1 MSDLSRDT
9 QSPVSVTVPDLGT
22 ATQGANSA
30 AVLGAAAAA
39 RPPPM
44 RQLLL
49 DLGEPALP
57 GLDAFITGEQP
68 QNEAL
73 LVWLRAWPAVEGPL
87 SPAYIWGAPGS
98 GKTHLLRAMVER
110 ALGLGFGVIWLNA
123 QTCQMWDAAQPGA
136 PTLALL
142 DDCDRLDAEGQH
154 LAFKLFI
161 ESAAAQASRVGEA
174 VQPGPVDGDLPD
186 GGELFI
192 LAAGRLP
199 VVDLPVR
206 DDLRTRLG
214 WGLSFALQPLGE
226 AGVREALLQ
235 AAQRRGMALSE
246 DVLTYLLSR
255 HERDLGSL
263 MTLLDRL
270 DDYALSEHRL
280 VTIPLLKQML
290 ASESP
295 PS

>member
-1 MSDLSRDT
+1 MSD
-9 QSPVSVTVPDLGT
+9 
-22 ATQGANSA
+22 
-30 AVLGAAAAA
+30 VLRGAA
-39 RPPPM
+39 PM

-49 DLGEPALP
+49 DLGSPAVP
-57 GLDAFITGEQP
+57 GLDAFVTGGQA

-73 LVWLRAWPAVEGPL
+73 LAWLAAWPAVEGPL

-142 DDCDRLDAEGQH
+142 DDCDRLDDDSQH

-161 ESAAAQASRVGEA
+161 ESAAALAARETGARPAEPG
-174 VQPGPVDGDLPD
+174 VQEPSES
-186 GGELFI
+186 GELFI

-214 WGLSFALQPLGE
+214 WGLSFALQPLDE
-226 AGVREALLQ
+226 AGVRDVLQQ
-235 AAQRRGMALSE
+235 AAQRRGMLPLSE
-246 DVLTYLLSR
+246 EVLAYLLSR

-263 MTLLDRL
+263 MGLLDRL

-295 PS
+295 SP

>member
-1 MSDLSRDT
+1 MSDVSQGLMAPARDVFST
-9 QSPVSVTVPDLGT
+9 AQASPTGK
-22 ATQGANSA
+22 A
-30 AVLGAAAAA
+30 
-39 RPPPM
+39 PM

-49 DLGEPALP
+49 DLGSPAVP
-57 GLDAFITGEQP
+57 GLDAFVTAGLP

-73 LVWLRAWPAVEGPL
+73 LAWLSAWPAVEGPL
-87 SPAYIWGAPGS
+87 SPAYIWGAPGA

-123 QTCQMWDAAQPGA
+123 QTCQMWDAAHPGA

-142 DDCDRLDAEGQH
+142 DDCDRLDADGQH

-161 ESAAAQASRVGEA
+161 ESAAAVASREA
-174 VQPGPVDGDLPD
+174 GA
-186 GGELFI
+186 GGSSESTEGAELFI

-226 AGVREALLQ
+226 EGVREVLMQ
-235 AAQRRGMALSE
+235 AAQRRGMALSDE
-246 DVLTYLLSR
+246 VLAYLLSR
-255 HERDLGSL
+255 HDRDLGSL

-270 DDYALSEHRL
+270 DAYALSEHRL

-290 ASESP
+290 ASESSQP
-295 PS
+295 

>member
-39 RPPPM
+39 RTPPM

-57 GLDAFITGEQP
+57 GLDAFVTGGQL

-214 WGLSFALQPLGE
+214 WGLTFALSPLDEDGLR
-226 AGVREALLQ
+226 AALQREAN
-235 AAQRRGMALSE
+235 RRGMALGDDLVS
-246 DVLTYLLSR
+246 YLLTRYS
-255 HERDLGSL
+255 RDLAFL
-263 MTLLDRL
+263 MNLLDRL
-270 DDYALSEHRL
+270 DRYALAEHRVL
-280 VTIPLLKQML
+280 TVPLLKQML
-290 ASESP
+290 AAETP
-295 PS
+295 

>member
-1 MSDLSRDT
+1 MSDVSR
-9 QSPVSVTVPDLGT
+9 
-22 ATQGANSA
+22 GA
-30 AVLGAAAAA
+30 
-39 RPPPM
+39 PM

-49 DLGEPALP
+49 DLGSPTMP
-57 GLDAFITGEQP
+57 GLDAFVTGGQA

-73 LVWLRAWPAVEGPL
+73 LAWLSAWPAVEGPL

-110 ALGLGFGVIWLNA
+110 ALCLGFGVVWLNA
-123 QTCQMWDAAQPGA
+123 QTCQMWEAAQPGA

-142 DDCDRLDAEGQH
+142 DDCDRLDADSQH

-161 ESAAAQASRVGEA
+161 ESAAAHAARETVATSTDPVAGEPSEA
-174 VQPGPVDGDLPD
+174 
-186 GGELFI
+186 GELFI
-192 LAAGRLP
+192 LAAGRWP

-226 AGVREALLQ
+226 PAVRDVLQQ
-235 AAQRRGMALSE
+235 AAQRRGMLPLSE
-246 DVLTYLLSR
+246 DVLAYLMSR

-263 MTLLDRL
+263 MALLDRL

-295 PS
+295 LP

>member
-1 MSDLSRDT
+1 MMLFSSENG
-9 QSPVSVTVPDLGT
+9 PDEVRAG
-22 ATQGANSA
+22 
-30 AVLGAAAAA
+30 
-39 RPPPM
+39 PM
-44 RQLLL
+44 RQIPL
-49 DLGEPALP
+49 DLGPTSVM
-57 GLDAFITGEQP
+57 GLDEFVQGRNA
-68 QNEAL
+68 EAL
-73 LVWLRAWPAVEGPL
+73 SWLRTWPEVDSL
-87 SPAYIWGAPGS
+87 RSPAYFWGGPGS
-98 GKTHLLRAMVER
+98 GKTHLLRAMIEPTLAR
-110 ALGLGFGVIWLNA
+110 GWGVIWLNA
-123 QTCQMWDAAQPGA
+123 HTCQMWDAAAPA
-136 PTLALL
+136 LPTLALI
-142 DDCDRLDAEGQH
+142 DECEALDANHQH
-154 LAFKLFI
+154 LAFNLFI
-161 ESAAAQASRVGEA
+161 ESAASQAAQAAREQAPAQTSLL
-174 VQPGPVDGDLPD
+174 PGAAPD
-186 GGELFI
+186 EDATGPLYI
-192 LAAGRLP
+192 MAAGAVP
-199 VVDLPVR
+199 AVDLPVR

>member
-1 MSDLSRDT
+1 MSDLSR
-9 QSPVSVTVPDLGT
+9 G
-22 ATQGANSA
+22 AT
-30 AVLGAAAAA
+30 
-39 RPPPM
+39 PM

-49 DLGEPALP
+49 DLGSPAMP
-57 GLDAFITGEQP
+57 GLDAFVTGGQA

-73 LVWLRAWPAVEGPL
+73 LAWLAAWPAVEGPL

-123 QTCQMWDAAQPGA
+123 QTCQMWDAAHPGS

-142 DDCDRLDAEGQH
+142 DDCDRLDADSQH

-161 ESAAAQASRVGEA
+161 ESAAALAARETGSPSAEPVA
-174 VQPGPVDGDLPD
+174 DGPSDV
-186 GGELFI
+186 GELFI

-226 AGVREALLQ
+226 AGVRDVLQQ

-246 DVLTYLLSR
+246 EVLAYLLSR

-263 MTLLDRL
+263 MGLLDRL
-270 DDYALSEHRL
+270 DEYALSEHRL

-295 PS
+295 SP

>member
-1 MSDLSRDT
+1 MSDVSR
-9 QSPVSVTVPDLGT
+9 G
-22 ATQGANSA
+22 GA
-30 AVLGAAAAA
+30 
-39 RPPPM
+39 PM
-44 RQLLL
+44 RQMLL
-49 DLGEPALP
+49 DLGSPAVP
-57 GLDAFITGEQP
+57 GLDAFVTGGQA

-73 LVWLRAWPAVEGPL
+73 LAWLSAWPALEGPL

-123 QTCQMWDAAQPGA
+123 QTCQMWDAAQPGS

-142 DDCDRLDAEGQH
+142 DDCDRLDADSQH

-161 ESAAAQASRVGEA
+161 EAAAAHAARETGVATSGSPIGGETA
-174 VQPGPVDGDLPD
+174 GV
-186 GGELFI
+186 GELFI

-226 AGVREALLQ
+226 SGVRDALQQ

-246 DVLTYLLSR
+246 DVLAYLLSR

-263 MTLLDRL
+263 MALLDRL
-270 DDYALSEHRL
+270 DAYALSEHRL
-280 VTIPLLKQML
+280 VTIPLFKQML
-290 ASESP
+290 ASESLSP
-295 PS
+295 

>member
-1 MSDLSRDT
+1 M
-9 QSPVSVTVPDLGT
+9 
-22 ATQGANSA
+22 
-30 AVLGAAAAA
+30 
-39 RPPPM
+39 
-44 RQLLL
+44 
-49 DLGEPALP
+49 P
-57 GLDAFITGEQP
+57 GLDAFVTGRQP
-68 QNEAL
+68 QNDAL
-73 LVWLRAWPAVEGPL
+73 LAWLAAWPAVDGPL

-142 DDCDRLDAEGQH
+142 DDCDRLDADSQH

-161 ESAAAQASRVGEA
+161 ESAAALAARATSVTPAEPAAGEPSDA
-174 VQPGPVDGDLPD
+174 
-186 GGELFI
+186 GELFI

-199 VVDLPVR
+199 AVDLPVR

-214 WGLSFALQPLGE
+214 WGLSFALQPLDD
-226 AGVREALLQ
+226 ASVREVLSR
-235 AAQRRGMALSE
+235 AAQRRGMALSDE
-246 DVLTYLLSR
+246 VLAYLLSR

-263 MTLLDRL
+263 MAMLDRL
-270 DDYALSEHRL
+270 DEYALSEHRL

-295 PS
+295 SP

>member
-1 MSDLSRDT
+1 
-9 QSPVSVTVPDLGT
+9 
-22 ATQGANSA
+22 
-30 AVLGAAAAA
+30 
-39 RPPPM
+39 M

-49 DLGEPALP
+49 DLGSPAVP
-57 GLDAFITGEQP
+57 GLDAFVTGGQA

-73 LVWLRAWPAVEGPL
+73 LAWLSAWPAVEGPL
-87 SPAYIWGAPGS
+87 SPAYIWGAPGA

-110 ALGLGFGVIWLNA
+110 ALGLGFGVVWLNA

-142 DDCDRLDAEGQH
+142 DDCDRLDADSQH

-161 ESAAAQASRVGEA
+161 ESAAALAARETGTTPAAPVADEPAEA
-174 VQPGPVDGDLPD
+174 
-186 GGELFI
+186 GELFI

-199 VVDLPVR
+199 AVDLPVR

-214 WGLSFALQPLGE
+214 WGLSFALQPLDE
-226 AGVREALLQ
+226 AGVRDVLQQ
-235 AAQRRGMALSE
+235 AAQRRGMLPLGE
-246 DVLTYLLSR
+246 EVLAYLLSR

-263 MTLLDRL
+263 MGLLDRL
-270 DDYALSEHRL
+270 DEYALSEHRL

-295 PS
+295 SP

>member
-1 MSDLSRDT
+1 MSDVSR
-9 QSPVSVTVPDLGT
+9 
-22 ATQGANSA
+22 
-30 AVLGAAAAA
+30 GAASPA
-39 RPPPM
+39 PM

-49 DLGEPALP
+49 DLGSPAVP
-57 GLDAFITGEQP
+57 GLDAFVTGGQA

-73 LVWLRAWPAVEGPL
+73 LAWLSAWPAVEGPL

-123 QTCQMWDAAQPGA
+123 QTCQMWGGAEPGA

-142 DDCDRLDAEGQH
+142 DDCERLDAESQH

-161 ESAAAQASRVGEA
+161 ESAAALAARETGATTTEPLADEPSEA
-174 VQPGPVDGDLPD
+174 
-186 GGELFI
+186 GELFI

-226 AGVREALLQ
+226 SGVRDVLQQ
-235 AAQRRGMALSE
+235 AAQRRGMSLSE
-246 DVLTYLLSR
+246 EVLAYLLSR

-263 MTLLDRL
+263 MGLLDRL

-295 PS
+295 SS

>member
-1 MSDLSRDT
+1 MSDVSR
-9 QSPVSVTVPDLGT
+9 G
-22 ATQGANSA
+22 GA
-30 AVLGAAAAA
+30 
-39 RPPPM
+39 PM

-49 DLGEPALP
+49 DLGSPAVP
-57 GLDAFITGEQP
+57 GLEAFVTGGLA

-73 LVWLRAWPAVEGPL
+73 LAWLSAWPAVEGPL

-142 DDCDRLDAEGQH
+142 DDCDRLDADSQH

-161 ESAAAQASRVGEA
+161 ESAAAQAAREA
-174 VQPGPVDGDLPD
+174 VEPSSSALAAPPSGPATQEPADA
-186 GGELFI
+186 GELFI

-199 VVDLPVR
+199 SVDLPVR

-214 WGLSFALQPLGE
+214 WGLSFALQPLDE
-226 AGVREALLQ
+226 RGVREVLQ
-235 AAQRRGMALSE
+235 RAAERRGMVALGE
-246 DVLTYLLSR
+246 DVLAYLLSR

-263 MTLLDRL
+263 MGLLDRL
-270 DDYALSEHRL
+270 DAYALSEHRL

-290 ASESP
+290 ASESTGP
-295 PS
+295 A

>member
-1 MSDLSRDT
+1 
-9 QSPVSVTVPDLGT
+9 
-22 ATQGANSA
+22 
-30 AVLGAAAAA
+30 
-39 RPPPM
+39 M

-49 DLGEPALP
+49 DLGGPAMP
-57 GLDAFITGEQP
+57 GLEAFVTGGQA

-73 LVWLRAWPAVEGPL
+73 LAWLGAWPAVDGPL
-87 SPAYIWGAPGS
+87 SPAYMWGAPGS

-110 ALGLGFGVIWLNA
+110 ALGLGFGVVWLNA

-142 DDCDRLDAEGQH
+142 DDCDRLDADSQH

-161 ESAAAQASRVGEA
+161 ESAAALAARETVATSSESAADEPCGS
-174 VQPGPVDGDLPD
+174 
-186 GGELFI
+186 GELFI

-199 VVDLPVR
+199 AVDLPVR

-226 AGVREALLQ
+226 AGVRDVLQQ

-246 DVLTYLLSR
+246 DVLTYLLSH

-263 MTLLDRL
+263 MALLDRL
-270 DDYALSEHRL
+270 DEYALSEHRL

-295 PS
+295 HP

>member
-1 MSDLSRDT
+1 
-9 QSPVSVTVPDLGT
+9 
-22 ATQGANSA
+22 
-30 AVLGAAAAA
+30 
-39 RPPPM
+39 M

-49 DLGEPALP
+49 DLGSPEVP
-57 GLDAFITGEQP
+57 GLDAFVTGSEP

-73 LVWLRAWPAVEGPL
+73 VAWLSAWPAVEGPL
-87 SPAYIWGAPGS
+87 SPAYIWGAAGS

-110 ALGLGFGVIWLNA
+110 AFSLGFGVIWLNA
-123 QTCQMWDAAQPGA
+123 QTCQMWEASQPGA

-142 DDCDRLDAEGQH
+142 DDCDRLDADSQH

-161 ESAAAQASRVGEA
+161 ESAAAVAAREA
-174 VQPGPVDGDLPD
+174 GSAPAGGLDAAET
-186 GGELFI
+186 GELFI

-226 AGVREALLQ
+226 AGVREVLQ
-235 AAQRRGMALSE
+235 HAAQHRGMALSE
-246 DVLTYLLSR
+246 EVLTYLLSR

-263 MTLLDRL
+263 ISLLDRL
-270 DDYALSEHRL
+270 DHYALSEHRL

>member
-1 MSDLSRDT
+1 MSDVSR
-9 QSPVSVTVPDLGT
+9 G
-22 ATQGANSA
+22 GA
-30 AVLGAAAAA
+30 
-39 RPPPM
+39 PM

-49 DLGEPALP
+49 DLGSPAVP
-57 GLDAFITGEQP
+57 GLEAFVTGGQA

-73 LVWLRAWPAVEGPL
+73 LAWLSAWPAVEGPL

-123 QTCQMWDAAQPGA
+123 QTCQMWEASQPGA

-142 DDCDRLDAEGQH
+142 DDCDRLDADSQH

-161 ESAAAQASRVGEA
+161 ESAAALAARETAAPATMAFTGLACEPATQEA
-174 VQPGPVDGDLPD
+174 ADA
-186 GGELFI
+186 GELFI

-199 VVDLPVR
+199 AVDLPVR

-214 WGLSFALQPLGE
+214 WGLSFALQPVDE
-226 AGVREALLQ
+226 TGVREVLQQ
-235 AAQRRGMALSE
+235 AAERRGMALGE
-246 DVLTYLLSR
+246 DVLAYLLSR

-263 MTLLDRL
+263 MGLLDRL
-270 DDYALSEHRL
+270 DVYALSEHRL

-295 PS
+295 GVA

>member
-1 MSDLSRDT
+1 MSDVSR
-9 QSPVSVTVPDLGT
+9 
-22 ATQGANSA
+22 GA
-30 AVLGAAAAA
+30 
-39 RPPPM
+39 PM

-49 DLGEPALP
+49 DLGGPAMP
-57 GLDAFITGEQP
+57 GLDAFVTGGHA

-73 LVWLRAWPAVEGPL
+73 LAWLSAWPALEGPL
-87 SPAYIWGAPGS
+87 SPAYIWGASGS

-110 ALGLGFGVIWLNA
+110 ALGLGFGVVWLNA

-142 DDCDRLDAEGQH
+142 DDCDRLDADSQH

-161 ESAAAQASRVGEA
+161 ESAAALAAREA
-174 VQPGPVDGDLPD
+174 GAAPAEPVLDEPSEA
-186 GGELFI
+186 GELFI

-199 VVDLPVR
+199 AVDLAVR

-226 AGVREALLQ
+226 AGVRDVLQQ
-235 AAQRRGMALSE
+235 AAQRRGMLPLSE
-246 DVLTYLLSR
+246 EVLAYLLSR

-263 MTLLDRL
+263 MALLDRL
-270 DDYALSEHRL
+270 DEYARSEHRL

-295 PS
+295 SP

>member
-1 MSDLSRDT
+1 MSDVSR
-9 QSPVSVTVPDLGT
+9 G
-22 ATQGANSA
+22 SA
-30 AVLGAAAAA
+30 
-39 RPPPM
+39 PM

-49 DLGEPALP
+49 DLGSPAVP
-57 GLDAFITGEQP
+57 GLEAFVTGGQA

-73 LVWLRAWPAVEGPL
+73 LAWLSAWPAVEGPL

-142 DDCDRLDAEGQH
+142 DDCDRLDADGQH

-161 ESAAAQASRVGEA
+161 ESAAALAAREAAEPASRA
-174 VQPGPVDGDLPD
+174 LAGPASGAATQEPADA
-186 GGELFI
+186 GELFI

-199 VVDLPVR
+199 AVDLPVR

-214 WGLSFALQPLGE
+214 WGLSFALQPLDE
-226 AGVREALLQ
+226 RGVREVLQQ
-235 AAQRRGMALSE
+235 AAERRGMVALGE
-246 DVLTYLLSR
+246 DVLAYLLSR

-263 MTLLDRL
+263 MGLLDRL
-270 DDYALSEHRL
+270 DAYALSEHRL

-290 ASESP
+290 ASESTGP
-295 PS
+295 A

>member
-1 MSDLSRDT
+1 MSDLSR
-9 QSPVSVTVPDLGT
+9 
-22 ATQGANSA
+22 GA
-30 AVLGAAAAA
+30 
-39 RPPPM
+39 PM

-49 DLGEPALP
+49 DLGSPAMP
-57 GLDAFITGEQP
+57 GLDAFVTGGQP
-68 QNEAL
+68 QNDAL
-73 LVWLRAWPAVEGPL
+73 LAWLAAWPAVDGPL

-142 DDCDRLDAEGQH
+142 DDCDRLDADSQH

-161 ESAAAQASRVGEA
+161 ESAAASAARQTGVAPTEPAAGETA
-174 VQPGPVDGDLPD
+174 DA
-186 GGELFI
+186 GELFI

-199 VVDLPVR
+199 AVDLPVR

-214 WGLSFALQPLGE
+214 WGLSFALQPLDD
-226 AGVREALLQ
+226 ASVRDVLSR
-235 AAQRRGMALSE
+235 AAQRRGMALSDE
-246 DVLTYLLSR
+246 VLAYLLSR

-263 MTLLDRL
+263 MALLDRL
-270 DDYALSEHRL
+270 DEYALSEHRL

-295 PS
+295 SP

>member
-1 MSDLSRDT
+1 MSDVSRGVIA
-9 QSPVSVTVPDLGT
+9 PV
-22 ATQGANSA
+22 
-30 AVLGAAAAA
+30 
-39 RPPPM
+39 PM

-49 DLGEPALP
+49 DLGSPAVP
-57 GLDAFITGEQP
+57 GLDAFVTGGQA

-73 LVWLRAWPAVEGPL
+73 LAWLSAWPAVDGPL

-123 QTCQMWDAAQPGA
+123 QTCQMWAGCEPGA

-142 DDCDRLDAEGQH
+142 DDCERLDAESQH

-161 ESAAAQASRVGEA
+161 ESAAALAAREAGTTPAAAVSLGSEAS
-174 VQPGPVDGDLPD
+174 PVA
-186 GGELFI
+186 GELFI

-214 WGLSFALQPLGE
+214 WGLSFAVQPLDE
-226 AGVREALLQ
+226 AGVREVLQQ
-235 AAQRRGMALSE
+235 AAQRRGMLLSE
-246 DVLTYLLSR
+246 EVLAYLLSR

-263 MTLLDRL
+263 MGLLDRL
-270 DDYALSEHRL
+270 DIYALSEHRL

-290 ASESP
+290 ASESLSP
-295 PS
+295 

>member
-1 MSDLSRDT
+1 
-9 QSPVSVTVPDLGT
+9 
-22 ATQGANSA
+22 
-30 AVLGAAAAA
+30 
-39 RPPPM
+39 M

-49 DLGEPALP
+49 DLGSPTVP
-57 GLDAFITGEQP
+57 GLDAFVTGGQA

-73 LVWLRAWPAVEGPL
+73 LTWLAAWPAVEGPL

-123 QTCQMWDAAQPGA
+123 QTCQMWDGAQPGT

-142 DDCDRLDAEGQH
+142 DDCDRLDADSQH

-161 ESAAAQASRVGEA
+161 ESAAALAARDAGATSAAPAAEEPAEA
-174 VQPGPVDGDLPD
+174 
-186 GGELFI
+186 GELFI

-214 WGLSFALQPLGE
+214 WGLSFALQPLDE
-226 AGVREALLQ
+226 AGVRDVLQQ
-235 AAQRRGMALSE
+235 AAQRRGMSLSE
-246 DVLTYLLSR
+246 EVLAYLLSR

-263 MTLLDRL
+263 MGLLDRL
-270 DDYALSEHRL
+270 DAYALSEHRL

-295 PS
+295 SP

>member
-1 MSDLSRDT
+1 
-9 QSPVSVTVPDLGT
+9 
-22 ATQGANSA
+22 
-30 AVLGAAAAA
+30 
-39 RPPPM
+39 M

-49 DLGEPALP
+49 DLGSPAVP
-57 GLDAFITGEQP
+57 GLESFVTAGQA

-73 LVWLRAWPAVEGPL
+73 LAWLSAWPAVEGTL
-87 SPAYIWGAPGS
+87 SPAYIWGGPGS

-142 DDCDRLDAEGQH
+142 DDCDRLDADSQH

-161 ESAAAQASRVGEA
+161 ESAAAQATRETGASAAETA
-174 VQPGPVDGDLPD
+174 ADDPCPA
-186 GGELFI
+186 GELFI

-199 VVDLPVR
+199 AVDLPVR

-214 WGLSFALQPLGE
+214 WGLSFALSPLGE
-226 AGVREALLQ
+226 AGVRDVLLQ
-235 AAQRRGMALSE
+235 AAQRRGMSLSD

-263 MTLLDRL
+263 MGLLDRL
-270 DDYALSEHRL
+270 DAYALSEHRL

-295 PS
+295 PP

>member
-1 MSDLSRDT
+1 MSDLVR
-9 QSPVSVTVPDLGT
+9 
-22 ATQGANSA
+22 
-30 AVLGAAAAA
+30 GAAPPLPPVAS
-39 RPPPM
+39 RPVVAPM

-49 DLGEPALP
+49 DLGSPAVP
-57 GLDAFITGEQP
+57 GLDAFVTGGQP

-73 LVWLRAWPAVEGPL
+73 LAWLGAWPAVEGPL

-110 ALGLGFGVIWLNA
+110 ALGLGFGVVWLNA
-123 QTCQMWDAAQPGA
+123 QTCQMWDAAQAGA

-142 DDCDRLDAEGQH
+142 DDCDRLDADSQH

-161 ESAAAQASRVGEA
+161 EAAAALAARET
-174 VQPGPVDGDLPD
+174 GPATPDLAAHEPSES
-186 GGELFI
+186 GELFI

-214 WGLSFALQPLGE
+214 WGLSFALQPLDD
-226 AGVREALLQ
+226 AGVREVLQQ

-263 MTLLDRL
+263 MALLDRL
-270 DDYALSEHRL
+270 DDYALAEHRL

-295 PS
+295 SP

>member
-1 MSDLSRDT
+1 MSDLSR
-9 QSPVSVTVPDLGT
+9 G
-22 ATQGANSA
+22 SA
-30 AVLGAAAAA
+30 
-39 RPPPM
+39 PM

-49 DLGEPALP
+49 DLGSSTVP
-57 GLDAFITGEQP
+57 GLDAFVTGGQA

-73 LVWLRAWPAVEGPL
+73 LAWLAGWPAVEGPL

-142 DDCDRLDAEGQH
+142 DDCDRLDADSQH

-161 ESAAAQASRVGEA
+161 ESAAASAARETGATPAQSAADEPLEA
-174 VQPGPVDGDLPD
+174 
-186 GGELFI
+186 GELFI

-214 WGLSFALQPLGE
+214 WGLSFALQPLDE
-226 AGVREALLQ
+226 AGVRDVLQQ

-246 DVLTYLLSR
+246 EVLAYLLSR

-263 MTLLDRL
+263 MALLDRL
-270 DDYALSEHRL
+270 DDYALTEHRL

-295 PS
+295 SP